1 MDPERDRLTDS
12 EDVHLL
18 PEQSSF
24 LFFLLEISEF
34 LW

>member
-24 LFFLLEISEF
+24 LFFVRNK
-34 LW
+34 